1 MLGSGYKVTC
11 ETDATCNLYVVLVLY
26 KFQEDGE
33 WVKKCDYLRFWSSAG
48 TSAAFHHHA
57 MHVAKAHIIKKV
69 PGLKTLRIWT
79 DGHKSTYKGSPNL
92 GRMSYWP
99 LDMPTEPEPGRVSEL
114 TLVQKPSSPCDF
126 ECNNDRLL
134 VSALSGEAAAHEA
147 ALVASEQAAAPSS
160 APAAATAA
168 APPPA
173 AAAAPP
179 PAAAAT
185 AAAPPLAAAATAAA
199 PPPAAAAAAP
209 APAAAAAAGASGPP
223 AAATRASANKMK
235 VPELRAALQAAGLST
250 AGRKAELVER
260 LLASSL
266 NPAPAAS
273 PPAPP
278 KQWRVHKVDDVVVR
292 TWQELKDALKEA
304 KDAKRDAFVYLLE
317 VHNKPSFVVNSSSV
331 ANVVALLC

>member
-79 DGHKSTYKGSPNL
+79 DGHKSTYKGSPNF

-114 TLVQKPSSPCDF
+114 TLVQKPSAPCDF

-160 APAAATAA
+160 AP
-168 APPPA
+168 
-173 AAAAPP
+173 
-179 PAAAAT
+179 
-185 AAAPPLAAAATAAA
+185 AAATAAA

>member
-1 MLGSGYKVTC
+1 
-11 ETDATCNLYVVLVLY
+11 
-26 KFQEDGE
+26 
-33 WVKKCDYLRFWSSAG
+33 
-48 TSAAFHHHA
+48 
-57 MHVAKAHIIKKV
+57 
-69 PGLKTLRIWT
+69 
-79 DGHKSTYKGSPNL
+79 
-92 GRMSYWP
+92 
-99 LDMPTEPEPGRVSEL
+99 
-114 TLVQKPSSPCDF
+114 
-126 ECNNDRLL
+126 
-134 VSALSGEAAAHEA
+134 
-147 ALVASEQAAAPSS
+147 
-160 APAAATAA
+160 
-168 APPPA
+168 
-173 AAAAPP
+173 
-179 PAAAAT
+179 
-185 AAAPPLAAAATAAA
+185 
-199 PPPAAAAAAP
+199 
-209 APAAAAAAGASGPP
+209 
-223 AAATRASANKMK
+223 MK